1 MEVLSING
9 TSRATTGK
17 KANKALR
24 REGSVPCVIYGGKE
38 VVHFSSKAKSFKEL
52 IYTADFKLAE
62 IAVDGKTYKCTLKDM
77 QFHPV
82 TDEVIH
88 LDFVELVDKQKVTL
102 EVPLRFTGS
111 APGVKIGG
119 KLMILLRRVK
129 IKVAPENMVDH
140 LNVSIEELDL
150 GSSVRIRDIEV
161 PEGVEILNAPALPV
175 GSVEVPRALRSA
187 EAEEEGA
194 EGEGAEGAEATE
206 TADAATE

>member
-1 MEVLSING
+1 MEVLNING

-24 REGSVPCVIYGGKE
+24 REGLVPCVIYGGKE
-38 VVHFSSKAKSFKEL
+38 VVHFSSKSKSFKEL

-88 LDFVELVDKQKVTL
+88 LDFVELVDKQRVTL

-111 APGVKIGG
+111 APGVKVGG
-119 KLMILLRRVK
+119 KLMTLLRRVK

-140 LNVSIEELDL
+140 LNVSIEELNL
-150 GSSVRIRDIEV
+150 GQSVRIRDIEV
-161 PEGVEILNAPALPV
+161 PDGVEILNAPALPV
-175 GSVEVPRALRSA
+175 GAVEVPRALRSA
-187 EAEEEGA
+187 EAE
-194 EGEGAEGAEATE
+194 AEATE
-206 TADAATE
+206 GDEGADAAETTEAAAE